1 MKNLI
6 DMYIYKLYLGFNN
19 QLKSRWEMRQE
30 SVNTLKA
37 RRDAVLRELADVVPF
52 VAGSLAE
59 VNVKCGKA
67 SCRCAADPESRHKA
81 LILCKKVR
89 GKSTSLHVPL
99 ELAEEVRKWSAEHK
113 RVKRL
118 MKEVSDLGERIIRLH
133 VRTERAAGRNRAA
146 AERISPAK
154 TSPD

>member
-1 MKNLI
+1 
-6 DMYIYKLYLGFNN
+6 
-19 QLKSRWEMRQE
+19 MRLE
-30 SVNTLKA
+30 SINTLKA
-37 RRDAVLRELADVVPF
+37 RRDAKLQEIGEAAPF

-81 LILCKKVR
+81 LLLCKKVR
-89 GKSTSLHVPL
+89 GKSASLHVPL
-99 ELAEEVRKWSAEHK
+99 ELAEEVRKWSAENK
-113 RVKRL
+113 RMKRL

-133 VRTERAAGRNRAA
+133 VRTARATGRNRAA
-146 AERISPAK
+146 AERTSPAK

>member
-1 MKNLI
+1 
-6 DMYIYKLYLGFNN
+6 
-19 QLKSRWEMRQE
+19 MRQE
-30 SVNTLKA
+30 SINTLKA
-37 RRDAVLRELADVVPF
+37 ARDAKLREIGESAPF

-99 ELAEEVRKWSAEHK
+99 ELAEEVGRWSAEHK
-113 RVKRL
+113 RLKKL
-118 MKEVSDLGERIIRLH
+118 MREVSDLGERIIRLH
-133 VRTERAAGRNRAA
+133 ARTARAAGRNRAA
-146 AERISPAK
+146 AERTSPAR